1 MDKVISDADKLMQYW
16 LKIGILIKNM
26 RKMSEIRNITK
37 MPHGLKLANTTS
49 YYERLTSTHAS
60 VSTSTIGCG
69 LRKGEEKTEI
79 LKKFTF

>member
-1 MDKVISDADKLMQYW
+1 
-16 LKIGILIKNM
+16 M
-26 RKMSEIRNITK
+26 RKISEIRNIIK

-49 YYERLTSTHAS
+49 YYERRTSTHAS